1 MGTVAAL
8 LALKLVTL
16 AGSTATTAWLVSFL
30 FFTETLA
37 PYRWEMFLGG
47 FAAIAIGELGSFLVG
62 KRAALATE
70 NATDEP

>member
-8 LALKLVTL
+8 LALKLLTL

-37 PYRWEMFLGG
+37 AYRWELFLGG
-47 FAAIAIGELGSFLVG
+47 FAAIAIGELG
-62 KRAALATE
+62 AALLGRKAAKDATTE
-70 NATDEP
+70 S